1 MLAVLSES
9 LAANAQIN
17 IRVYRCISPT
27 DTALINLINC
37 VSGRAREHF
46 PRKFSGTLWFLLLCQ
61 IIFSLV
67 NILCPFQYEKGLLS
81 ILMFSVVAASKIQV
95 RKGGHSD
102 NCLGR
107 GIKSGSLLGL

>member
-37 VSGRAREHF
+37 VSGGAREHF
-46 PRKFSGTLWFLLLCQ
+46 PRKFPEH
-61 IIFSLV
+61 FSSFFAL
-67 NILCPFQYEKGLLS
+67 
-81 ILMFSVVAASKIQV
+81 
-95 RKGGHSD
+95 SD
-102 NCLGR
+102 N
-107 GIKSGSLLGL
+107 I

>member
-27 DTALINLINC
+27 DTALINC
-37 VSGRAREHF
+37 VSGGARNISQGNF
-46 PRKFSGTLWFLLLCQ
+46 RITLVPFSLCQ
-61 IIFSLV
+61 TIFSLV
-67 NILCPFQYEKGLLS
+67 NILCPFQYERGLLS
-81 ILMFSVVAASKIQV
+81 LLMFSVVVASKIQV

-102 NCLGR
+102 NCLER